1 MCGPQSDRH
10 LLRECHA
17 GMLVIRRTMTPIPL
31 SHRYSNHLRLTL
43 ASCVLWL
50 LVIVSGC
57 NSLPDLVEDTMLE
70 VSSRQRVLVVHGL
83 FRTQRAMRPL
93 HPALRNAGFDVIE
106 YRYTSTQQ
114 TVETL
119 ATELREY
126 LLEQVDQEPDVPLHV
141 IGHSL
146 GAVIAVKATSPAI
159 PGIGR
164 VVQISPPNRGSPV
177 AKAFEGLVGPWIL
190 SLEELSNRD
199 GGPIPVG
206 SEPGAQTGVIAAKSD
221 AMVPI
226 ESTELAGA
234 MDRIVLPGSH
244 TFVFW
249 RARTQQEII
258 HFLIHGQFS
267 PDAPRPD

>member
-1 MCGPQSDRH
+1 
-10 LLRECHA
+10 
-17 GMLVIRRTMTPIPL
+17 MTPFPL
-31 SHRYSNHLRLTL
+31 PSRCIQQFRVIVV
-43 ASCVLWL
+43 SCALSL

-57 NSLPDLVEDTMLE
+57 NSLPDLVEESMLE
-70 VSSRQRVLVVHGL
+70 ISTRQRVLVVHGL

-93 HPALRNAGFDVIE
+93 HPALKDAGFEVIE

-114 TVETL
+114 TVEAL

-126 LLEQVDQEPDVPLHV
+126 LLEKVAQEPGVPLHV

-146 GAVIAVKATSPAI
+146 GAVIAVKSTSPTI

-199 GGPIPVG
+199 GGPIPSG

-226 ESTELAGA
+226 QSTELAGA
-234 MDRIVLPGSH
+234 LDRIVLPGSH

-258 HFLIHGQFS
+258 HFLIHGHFS
-267 PDAPRPD
+267 ATAPRPD